1 MKNLTQKQYT
11 QSDKI
16 LMSVCL
22 IATGILVYGLVH
34 FKTSSVKLAKSDAAQ
49 INYEM
54 AKLQNPESLY
64 SLENREI
71 EVDYKA
77 LQIKK
82 AAAQKN
88 DLKKVTDKTKK
99 AITPAAQASLQN
111 AIAQKASASRKT
123 PPPLSR
129 SKASVESARDQSTT
143 SKPSEKLNSN
153 PIQDQLKVV
162 DNALP
167 VDAAVNAKKSF
178 EAWKSEI
185 FAAQN
190 KEVIIKLVAALK
202 KGEVSSEDYQKLV
215 SEMINSKDDKIV
227 GLALYALR
235 SVPSYSSYVQLVKL
249 EGNVSSNY
257 SVYLEQSLM
266 AYNQTANLSVLKQS
280 LVGKDK
286 QVVLR
291 TLTLIKSGVTSV
303 KSGEVSG
310 LVDPRNVRDTVNQ
323 LSLTNYLTF
332 LPVLIQLA
340 GSPDQDIVNLANQ
353 NITLID
359 DPQYVASN

>member
-16 LMSVCL
+16 LMSICL
-22 IATGILVYGLVH
+22 IAAGVLVYGLVH
-34 FKTSSVKLAKSDAAQ
+34 FKTAQVKLTKSDAAQ

-54 AKLQNPESLY
+54 AKLQNAESLY

-77 LQIKK
+77 LEIKK
-82 AAAQKN
+82 ATAKA

-99 AITPAAQASLQN
+99 AITPAAQAKLQN
-111 AIAQKASASRKT
+111 AVAQKATASRKT
-123 PPPLSR
+123 PPPLLR
-129 SKASVESARDQSTT
+129 SKASVELTPAQTAT
-143 SKPSEKLNSN
+143 IEQTEKLATNI
-153 PIQDQLKVV
+153 IQDQFQAV
-162 DNALP
+162 DSTLP
-167 VDAAVNAKKSF
+167 VDASAITKKSF
-178 EAWKSEI
+178 EAWRTEI

-190 KEVIIKLVAALK
+190 KEIIIKLVAALK
-202 KGEVSSEDYQKLV
+202 KGEVTSEDYQKLV

-249 EGNVSSNY
+249 EGNVSANY
-257 SVYLEQSLM
+257 TAYLQQSLM
-266 AYNQTANLSVLKQS
+266 AYNQTANLSVLRQS
-280 LVGKDK
+280 LTGKDK

-291 TLTLIKSGVTSV
+291 TLTLIKSGVMSI

-323 LSLTNYLTF
+323 LTLTNYLSF
-332 LPVLIQLA
+332 LPLLTQLA
-340 GSPDQDIVNLANQ
+340 TSTDQDIVNLANQ

>member
-22 IATGILVYGLVH
+22 IATGVLVYGLVH
-34 FKTSSVKLAKSDAAQ
+34 FKTTSVNLAKSDVAQ

-71 EVDYKA
+71 EVAYKA

-82 AAAQKN
+82 AAAQAN
-88 DLKKVTDKTKK
+88 LKKVTDKTKK
-99 AITPAAQASLQN
+99 AITPAAQATLQN
-111 AIAQKASASRKT
+111 AVAQKAAASRKT
-123 PPPLSR
+123 PPPLLR
-129 SKASVESARDQSTT
+129 SKASVESTPDQTT
-143 SKPSEKLNSN
+143 PSKPSEKLTTNT
-153 PIQDQLKVV
+153 IQEEFKAV
-162 DNALP
+162 DSTLP
-167 VDAAVNAKKSF
+167 VDAPVKGQKSF
-178 EAWKSEI
+178 EAWRSEI

-202 KGEVSSEDYQKLV
+202 KGEVTSDDYQKLV

-249 EGNVSSNY
+249 EGNVSANY
-257 SVYLEQSLM
+257 SAYLEQSLM
-266 AYNQTANLSVLKQS
+266 AYNQTANLNVLKQS
-280 LVGKDK
+280 LTGKDK

-291 TLTLIKSGVTSV
+291 TLTLIKSGVTSI

-332 LPVLIQLA
+332 LPLLTQLA
-340 GSPDQDIVNLANQ
+340 SSTDQDIVNLANQ